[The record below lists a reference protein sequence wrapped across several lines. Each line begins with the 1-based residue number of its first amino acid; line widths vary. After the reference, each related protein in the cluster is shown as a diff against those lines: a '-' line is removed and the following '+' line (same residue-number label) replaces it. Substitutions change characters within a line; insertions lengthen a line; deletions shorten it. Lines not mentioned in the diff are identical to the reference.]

1 MQVGE
6 KTDEGF
12 TGLFVF
18 FLLLLF
24 HLQFDVIIY
33 LLC

>member
-18 FLLLLF
+18 LLLLF
-24 HLQFDVIIY
+24 NLQFDVIIY